1 MVMSSPL
8 LPYANSYLLLES
20 TGAPVVSDG
29 RITTTVEGKF
39 LVHCYLTR
47 QDSASTTTG
56 ADYIPTQSSPGNTL
70 PGSSGDVYLYRG
82 YALRYAE
89 VDEEYEL
96 GDALPAV
103 NSWVSLLSTTKP
115 DWLSA
120 GVSGQHQ
127 QGSEQPKYTT
137 IERATG
143 KYGGT
148 NIDVTV
154 SVNIGGIPV
163 TVRSGDLLN

>member
-1 MVMSSPL
+1 MTSPL
-8 LPYANSYLLLES
+8 LPYANGYLLLES
-20 TGAPVVSDG
+20 TGAPTVSDG
-29 RITTTVEGKF
+29 RITATVEGRF

-47 QDSASTTTG
+47 QDSAGTTTG
-56 ADYIPTQSSPGNTL
+56 ANYVPTKDTPGSVL

-96 GDALPAV
+96 GDVLPTA

-120 GVSGQHQ
+120 GVSGQHL
-127 QGSEQPKYTT
+127 QGGEQPKYTV

-148 NIDVTV
+148 NIDQTV
-154 SVNIGGIPV
+154 SVNIGGIPI

>member
-1 MVMSSPL
+1 MSSPL

-20 TGAPVVSDG
+20 TGAPTVSGG
-29 RITTTVEGKF
+29 RITATVDGKF
-39 LVHCYLTR
+39 LVQCYLTR
-47 QDSASTTTG
+47 QDSTGTTTG
-56 ADYIPTQSSPGNTL
+56 ADYIPTQASPGNTL

-82 YALRYAE
+82 YALRYVE

-96 GDALPAV
+96 GDALPAE
-103 NSWVSLLSTTKP
+103 NSWISLLSTTKP
-115 DWLSA
+115 SWLSA

-127 QGSEQPKYTT
+127 QGSEQLKYMT
-137 IERATG
+137 IERVTG

-148 NIDVTV
+148 NIDLTV
-154 SVNIGGIPV
+154 SVNIGGIPI

>member
-1 MVMSSPL
+1 MSSPL

-20 TGAPVVSDG
+20 AGIPTVSDG
-29 RITTTVEGKF
+29 RITATIEGKF

-47 QDSASTTTG
+47 QDSTGVTTG
-56 ADYIPTQSSPGNTL
+56 ADYIPAQASTGNTL

-96 GDALPAV
+96 GDALPTTI
-103 NSWVSLLSTTKP
+103 SWVSLLSTTKP

-120 GVSGQHQ
+120 GVSGQHL

-137 IERATG
+137 VERSTG

-148 NIDVTV
+148 NIDLTV

-163 TVRSGDLLN
+163 TIRSGDLLN